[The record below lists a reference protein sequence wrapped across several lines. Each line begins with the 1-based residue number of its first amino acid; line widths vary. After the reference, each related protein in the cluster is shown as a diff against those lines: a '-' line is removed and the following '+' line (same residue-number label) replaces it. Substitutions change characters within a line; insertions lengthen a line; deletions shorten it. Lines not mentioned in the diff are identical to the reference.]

1 MQLLSKS
8 DISGSKFSEY
18 HLILEGLV
26 RGYYGDCESAIQPD
40 ACSAEQVLIVLP
52 KISSCLTVASPS
64 EINSDGRPWS
74 YSAIYCKNC
83 ILIAH
88 KNVH

>member
-1 MQLLSKS
+1 M
-8 DISGSKFSEY
+8 
-18 HLILEGLV
+18 

-64 EINSDGRPWS
+64 EINSDDDLG
-74 YSAIYCKNC
+74 AIVPFIVKIVY
-83 ILIAH
+83 
-88 KNVH
+88 